1 MNRDLHFFLTEWFD
15 QYVNRYRDAE
25 GLLPAALELKYT
37 HSKRVA
43 ENARLIAGGLELAD
57 DVVLLTEVC
66 GLMHDL
72 GRFTQY
78 TCYGSFS
85 DAVTVDHGREGRRI
99 LETEGLPEML
109 GAGDWPQMA
118 CSVEYHNRKVS
129 DIPAGIPAETE
140 CLLKLIRDADKLD
153 IMDLVLKSVRRDGF
167 RELPDML
174 PHISTSRELTAAVID
189 EVMKTKTVST
199 GSLATVTDFLIMLAS
214 WFYDLNYAV
223 TRRLAVSRSI
233 IERLKQELPDTPAV
247 RTLLNDIRKMEN

>member
-1 MNRDLHFFLTEWFD
+1 MTRDLHFFLTEWFD
-15 QYVNRYRDAE
+15 QYVNRYRGVD
-25 GLLPAALELKYT
+25 GLLPAALELKHT

-43 ENARLIAGGLELAD
+43 ENARLIAGGIELAD
-57 DVVLLTEVC
+57 DVVLLAEVC
-66 GLMHDL
+66 GLVHDI

-78 TCYGSFS
+78 TRYGSFS
-85 DAVTVDHGREGRRI
+85 DPVTVDHGRAGRRI
-99 LETEGLPEML
+99 LEAEKLPEML
-109 GAGDWPQMA
+109 NAGDWSQMA
-118 CSVEYHNRKVS
+118 CSVEYHNRKAS

-153 IMDLVLKSVRRDGF
+153 IMDLVLKSVHRDGF

-189 EVMKTKTVST
+189 EVIKTKTVST

-233 IERLKQELPDTPAV
+233 IERLQQEMPDTPAV
-247 RTLLNDIRKMEN
+247 RALLNDIRKLEN